1 LKHIS
6 RVIFLLIKKN
16 NEIASLKLVQPLKY
30 KKYMSDDFDLLE
42 TNSNEKT
49 EKVDVNWGK
58 SIDTMKSKLAQE
70 DDPQSRQKI
79 LNATLD
85 DVVHM
90 AEKDRSTL
98 LDAIKDLTDYQDEV
112 GIMFEKF
119 SALNPSE
126 QKVIDDAQKGL
137 ERARIELE
145 DAENKADTWWNNL
158 WGRKSK
164 IKKEQAEFKEAEKV
178 RAGADNEAK
187 ALFQLRIENADI
199 QTLLSEL
206 SYKSQAA
213 VTRLKNREVEIK
225 EVEEKLKVAIVEAS
239 KNHTKALEKKKE
251 VEVKLEEQYA
261 LLKQSR
267 QELDEIAD
275 KQSPEYSEAIGKM
288 TTIEQKVEELEGL
301 KNAYTTLAASK
312 DSFVHKHNLTIK
324 VLTSLRSNLQ
334 THRAKLKSD
343 TEERLKYY
351 DGYIVALKART
362 DQEFAAILEHLG
374 VKTDEHIGETL
385 ASMHSASAK
394 ARQEMMENIPVHEKV
409 MSGVYGSYAEALHEI
424 RKKDIDIQKNFAD
437 RYGIDMKE
445 IFEDYYKADA
455 NAPKDTDDAPTEKA
469 VPDSSN
475 DDMLS

>member
-1 LKHIS
+1 
-6 RVIFLLIKKN
+6 
-16 NEIASLKLVQPLKY
+16 
-30 KKYMSDDFDLLE
+30 MSDDFDLLE

-58 SIDTMKSKLAQE
+58 AIDTMKSKLAQE
-70 DDPQSRQKI
+70 DDPEVRQKI

-85 DVVHM
+85 DVVNM
-90 AEKDRSTL
+90 AEKDRTTL

-112 GIMFEKF
+112 GILFEKF
-119 SALNPSE
+119 SSLNATE
-126 QKVIDDAQKGL
+126 QKVIDDAQKAL
-137 ERARIELE
+137 ERARVVLD
-145 DAENKADTWWNNL
+145 DAKAKPDTWWNNL

-164 IKKEQAEFKEAEKV
+164 IAKAEQALKDAEKT
-178 RAGADNEAK
+178 RAAADNKAK
-187 ALFQLRIENADI
+187 AMFQERIENADV
-199 QTLLSEL
+199 QTLLKEL

-225 EVEEKLKVAIVEAS
+225 EVEDKLQDAIVEAT

-251 VEVKLEEQYA
+251 VEAKLEERYA
-261 LLKQSR
+261 LLKQAR
-267 QELDEIAD
+267 QELEDVAD
-275 KQSPEYSEAIGKM
+275 KQSAEYAQAIGKV
-288 TTIEQKVEELEGL
+288 TELEQKVEELEGL

-351 DGYIVALKART
+351 DGYVVALKART

-385 ASMHSASAK
+385 AAMHTASAK
-394 ARQEMMENIPVHEKV
+394 ARQDMMDNIPVHEKV
-409 MSGVYGSYAEALHEI
+409 MQGVYSSYAEALQEI
-424 RKKDIDIQKNFAD
+424 REKDVDIQKNFAE

-445 IFEDYYKADA
+445 IFEEYYKADA
-455 NAPKDTDDAPTEKA
+455 NTPSGNDDEPAEAPKPKTEDD
-469 VPDSSN
+469 DL
-475 DDMLS
+475 LS

>member
-1 LKHIS
+1 
-6 RVIFLLIKKN
+6 
-16 NEIASLKLVQPLKY
+16 
-30 KKYMSDDFDLLE
+30 MSDDFDLLE
-42 TNSNEKT
+42 TNSNEKA

-58 SIDTMKSKLAQE
+58 AIDSMKSKLAQE

-90 AEKDRSTL
+90 AEKDRTTL

-119 SALNPSE
+119 SALNPTE
-126 QKVIDDAQKGL
+126 QKVIDDAQKEL

-145 DAENKADTWWNNL
+145 DAKNKPDNWWNNL

-164 IKKEQAEFKEAEKV
+164 IKKEIQEFSEAEKV
-178 RAGADNEAK
+178 RAGADNKAK
-187 ALFQLRIENADI
+187 AMFQERIESADI

-213 VTRLKNREVEIK
+213 VSRLKNREVEIK
-225 EVEEKLKVAIVEAS
+225 EVEEKLKIAIVEAS
-239 KNHTKALEKKKE
+239 KNHTKSLEKKKE
-251 VEVKLEEQYA
+251 IEGKLEEQYA
-261 LLKQSR
+261 LLKQAR

-275 KQSPEYSEAIGKM
+275 KQSTQYSEAIGKV
-288 TTIEQKVEELEGL
+288 TAIEQKVEELEGL

-351 DGYIVALKART
+351 DGYVVALKART
-362 DQEFAAILEHLG
+362 DQEFAGILEHLG

-385 ASMHSASAK
+385 ASMHSASAR
-394 ARQEMMENIPVHEKV
+394 ARQEMMDNIPVHEKV
-409 MSGVYGSYAEALHEI
+409 MKGVYSTYAEALHEI
-424 RKKDIDIQKNFAD
+424 REKDIDIQKNFAD

-445 IFEDYYKADA
+445 IFEDYYKADKA
-455 NAPKDTDDAPTEKA
+455 VPTLENIPTEK
-469 VPDSSN
+469 PKTDNSD

>member
-1 LKHIS
+1 
-6 RVIFLLIKKN
+6 
-16 NEIASLKLVQPLKY
+16 
-30 KKYMSDDFDLLE
+30 MSDDFDLLE
-42 TNSNEKT
+42 TTSNEKN

-58 SIDTMKSKLAQE
+58 AIDTMKSKLSQE
-70 DDPQSRQKI
+70 DDPQARQKI

-90 AEKDRSTL
+90 AEKDRTSL

-112 GIMFEKF
+112 GIIFEKF
-119 SALNPSE
+119 SALNAEE
-126 QKVIDDAQKGL
+126 QKVIDDAQKAL
-137 ERARIELE
+137 DRAKIELE
-145 DAENKADTWWNNL
+145 DAEKKPDTWWNNL

-164 IKKEQAEFKEAEKV
+164 IKKAEVELKEAQKV
-178 RAGADNEAK
+178 RDGADNKAK
-187 ALFQLRIENADI
+187 AMFQQRIESADI

-213 VTRLKNREVEIK
+213 VTRLKTREVEIK
-225 EVEEKLKVAIVEAS
+225 EVEDKLQTAIVEAT

-251 VEVKLEEQYA
+251 VEEKLEEQYS
-261 LLKQSR
+261 LLKQAR
-267 QELDEIAD
+267 QELEEIAD
-275 KQSPEYSEAIGKM
+275 KQTAEYSEAVGKV
-288 TTIEQKVEELEGL
+288 TKLEQKVEELEGL
-301 KNAYTTLAASK
+301 RNAYTTLAASK

-351 DGYIVALKART
+351 DGYVVALKART

-385 ASMHSASAK
+385 AAMHTASAK
-394 ARQEMMENIPVHEKV
+394 ARQEMMDNIPVHEKV
-409 MSGVYGSYAEALHEI
+409 MQGVYTSYAEALHEI
-424 RKKDIDIQKNFAD
+424 REKDIDIQKNFSD

-445 IFEDYYKADA
+445 IFEDYYKANA
-455 NAPKDTDDAPTEKA
+455 NAPAKEEE
-469 VPDSSN
+469 SSSDGGSESGGGD

>member
-1 LKHIS
+1 
-6 RVIFLLIKKN
+6 
-16 NEIASLKLVQPLKY
+16 
-30 KKYMSDDFDLLE
+30 MSDDFDLLE

-58 SIDTMKSKLAQE
+58 AIDTMKSRLAKE

-85 DVVHM
+85 DVVDM
-90 AEKDRSTL
+90 AEKDRTSL

-112 GIMFEKF
+112 GIIFEKF
-119 SALNPSE
+119 SSLNAKE
-126 QKVIDDAQKGL
+126 QKVIDDAQKDL
-137 ERARIELE
+137 ERAKIKLE
-145 DAENKADTWWNNL
+145 DAQNKPDTWWNNL

-164 IKKEQAEFKEAEKV
+164 IKKAEAELVERQKT
-178 RAGADNEAK
+178 RDAADNKAK
-187 ALFQLRIENADI
+187 AMFQERIESADV

-225 EVEEKLKVAIVEAS
+225 EVEDKLQTAIVEAS

-251 VEVKLEEQYA
+251 TEDKLEEQYV

-267 QELDEIAD
+267 QALEEVSD
-275 KQSPEYSEAIGKM
+275 KQSAAYSEALSSVTK
-288 TTIEQKVEELEGL
+288 IEQKVEELEGL

-351 DGYIVALKART
+351 DGYVVALKART

-385 ASMHSASAK
+385 ASMHTASAK
-394 ARQEMMENIPVHEKV
+394 ARQEMMDNIPVHEKV
-409 MSGVYGSYAEALHEI
+409 MQGVYGSYAEALQEI
-424 RKKDIDIQKNFAD
+424 RTKDKEIQKNFAD

-445 IFEDYYKADA
+445 IFEDYYKVDGS
-455 NAPKDTDDAPTEKA
+455 APSGDRGEPEGDKTPDNSGDD
-469 VPDSSN
+469 
-475 DDMLS
+475 LLG

>member
-1 LKHIS
+1 
-6 RVIFLLIKKN
+6 
-16 NEIASLKLVQPLKY
+16 
-30 KKYMSDDFDLLE
+30 MSDDFDLLE
-42 TNSNEKT
+42 TSSNEKT
-49 EKVDVNWGK
+49 GKVDVNWGK
-58 SIDTMKSKLAQE
+58 AIDTMKSKLAQE

-90 AEKDRSTL
+90 AEKDRTTL

-112 GIMFEKF
+112 GIVFEEF
-119 SALNPSE
+119 SSLNPDE
-126 QKVIDDAQKGL
+126 QRIIDDAQKGL

-145 DAENKADTWWNNL
+145 DARNKPDTWWNNL

-164 IKKEQAEFKEAEKV
+164 IKQEEVEFKEAQKV
-178 RAGADNEAK
+178 RAGADNKAK
-187 ALFQLRIENADI
+187 AMFQQRIENADV

-225 EVEEKLKVAIVEAS
+225 EVEDKLQVAIVEAT
-239 KNHTKALEKKKE
+239 KNHIRSLEKKKE
-251 VEVKLEEQYA
+251 VEAKLDDNYA
-261 LLKQSR
+261 LLRQAR
-267 QELDEIAD
+267 QELEDIVD
-275 KQSPEYSEAIGKM
+275 KQSTDYAQAVGKV
-288 TTIEQKVEELEGL
+288 TTLEQKIEELEGL

-351 DGYIVALKART
+351 DGYVVALKART

-385 ASMHSASAK
+385 ASMHTASAK

-409 MSGVYGSYAEALHEI
+409 MQGVYSSYAEALQEI
-424 RKKDIDIQKNFAD
+424 RAKDMDIQKNFAE

-455 NAPKDTDDAPTEKA
+455 NAP
-469 VPDSSN
+469 SGN
-475 DDMLS
+475 DDDKAPVATSKPKTNSDDLLS

>member
-1 LKHIS
+1 
-6 RVIFLLIKKN
+6 
-16 NEIASLKLVQPLKY
+16 
-30 KKYMSDDFDLLE
+30 MSDDFDLLE

-58 SIDTMKSKLAQE
+58 AIDTMKSKLSQE
-70 DDPQSRQKI
+70 DDPEVRQKI

-112 GIMFEKF
+112 GIIFEKF
-119 SALNPSE
+119 SSLNATE
-126 QKVIDDAQKGL
+126 QKVIDDAQKAL

-145 DAENKADTWWNNL
+145 DAESKPDTWWNNL

-164 IKKEQAEFKEAEKV
+164 IKKEREELKAAEKV
-178 RAGADNEAK
+178 RAGADNKAK
-187 ALFQLRIENADI
+187 AMFQERIESADV

-206 SYKSQAA
+206 SFKSQAA
-213 VTRLKNREVEIK
+213 VSRLKTREVEIK
-225 EVEEKLKVAIVEAS
+225 EVEEKLKDAIVEAS

-251 VEVKLEEQYA
+251 VEAKLEEQYA
-261 LLKQSR
+261 LLKQAR
-267 QELDEIAD
+267 QELEDIVD
-275 KQSPEYSEAIGKM
+275 KQSAEYAEAIGKV
-288 TTIEQKVEELEGL
+288 TALEQKVEELEGL

-351 DGYIVALKART
+351 DGYVVALKART

-385 ASMHSASAK
+385 ASMHTASAK
-394 ARQEMMENIPVHEKV
+394 ARQDMMDNIPVHEKV
-409 MSGVYGSYAEALHEI
+409 MQGVYSSYAEALQEI
-424 RKKDIDIQKNFAD
+424 RAKDSDIQKNFAE

-445 IFEDYYKADA
+445 IFEDYYSVDPNKSTDGDDGEPSE
-455 NAPKDTDDAPTEKA
+455 APKPE
-469 VPDSSN
+469 SN
-475 DDMLS
+475 DDDLLS

>member
-1 LKHIS
+1 
-6 RVIFLLIKKN
+6 
-16 NEIASLKLVQPLKY
+16 
-30 KKYMSDDFDLLE
+30 MSDDFDLLE
-42 TNSNEKT
+42 TNSNEKS

-58 SIDTMKSKLAQE
+58 AIDTMKSKLSQE
-70 DDPQSRQKI
+70 DDPQVRQKI

-90 AEKDRSTL
+90 AEKDRTTL

-112 GIMFEKF
+112 GIIFEKF
-119 SALNPSE
+119 SALNPTE
-126 QKVIDDAQKGL
+126 QKVIDDAQKAL

-145 DAENKADTWWNNL
+145 DAQAKPDTWWNNL

-164 IKKEQAEFKEAEKV
+164 IAKAEAGLKEAEKV
-178 RAGADNEAK
+178 RAGADNKAK
-187 ALFQLRIENADI
+187 AMFQERIESADV

-213 VTRLKNREVEIK
+213 VSRLKNREIEIK
-225 EVEEKLKVAIVEAS
+225 EVEDKLQDAIVEAT

-251 VEVKLEEQYA
+251 VEAKLEEQYA
-261 LLKQSR
+261 LLKQAR
-267 QELDEIAD
+267 QELEDIVD
-275 KQSPEYSEAIGKM
+275 KQSADYAQAVGKV
-288 TTIEQKVEELEGL
+288 TQLEQKVEELEGL

-351 DGYIVALKART
+351 DGYVVALKART

-385 ASMHSASAK
+385 ASMHTASAK
-394 ARQEMMENIPVHEKV
+394 ARQDMMDNIPVHEKV
-409 MSGVYGSYAEALHEI
+409 MQGVYSSYAEALQEI
-424 RKKDIDIQKNFAD
+424 RAKDGEIQKNFAE

-455 NAPKDTDDAPTEKA
+455 NKSAGEDGKPEGITKPKASEDDL
-469 VPDSSN
+469 
-475 DDMLS
+475 LS

>member
-1 LKHIS
+1 
-6 RVIFLLIKKN
+6 
-16 NEIASLKLVQPLKY
+16 
-30 KKYMSDDFDLLE
+30 MSDDFDLLE
-42 TNSNEKT
+42 TNSNEKS

-58 SIDTMKSKLAQE
+58 AIDTMKSKLAQE
-70 DDPQSRQKI
+70 DDPESRQKI

-85 DVVHM
+85 DVVKM
-90 AEKDRSTL
+90 AEQDRSTL

-112 GIMFEKF
+112 GILFEKF
-119 SALNPSE
+119 SSLNADE
-126 QKVIDDAQKGL
+126 QKVIDDAIKRL
-137 ERARIELE
+137 ERAKVELE
-145 DAENKADTWWNNL
+145 DAEAKPDTWWNNL

-164 IKKEQAEFKEAEKV
+164 IKKAQDELAQAQKERDA
-178 RAGADNEAK
+178 ADNKAK
-187 ALFQLRIENADI
+187 AMFQERIETADV

-225 EVEEKLKVAIVEAS
+225 EVEDKLQTAIVEAT

-251 VEVKLEEQYA
+251 VEAKLEEKYA
-261 LLKQSR
+261 ALKQAR
-267 QELDEIAD
+267 QALEEIAD
-275 KQSPEYSEAIGKM
+275 KQSAEYAQAIGNV
-288 TTIEQKVEELEGL
+288 TTLEQEVEELEGL

-351 DGYIVALKART
+351 DGYVVALKART

-385 ASMHSASAK
+385 ASMHTASAK
-394 ARQEMMENIPVHEKV
+394 ARQEMMDNIPVHEKV
-409 MSGVYGSYAEALHEI
+409 MQGVYSSYAEALQEI
-424 RKKDIDIQKNFAD
+424 RAKDVDIQKNFAE

-445 IFEDYYKADA
+445 IFEDYYKAEASQPSGDDGDA
-455 NAPKDTDDAPTEKA
+455 NDAPKPEGD
-469 VPDSSN
+469 N
-475 DDMLS
+475 DDLLS

>member
-1 LKHIS
+1 
-6 RVIFLLIKKN
+6 
-16 NEIASLKLVQPLKY
+16 
-30 KKYMSDDFDLLE
+30 MSDDFDLLE
-42 TNSNEKT
+42 TNSNDKT

-58 SIDTMKSKLAQE
+58 AIDTMKSKLAQE

-90 AEKDRSTL
+90 AEKDRTTL

-112 GIMFEKF
+112 GIIFEKF
-119 SALNPSE
+119 SALNPNE
-126 QKVIDDAQKGL
+126 QKVIDEAQKEL
-137 ERARIELE
+137 ERAKIKLE

-164 IKKEQAEFKEAEKV
+164 IKKAQAELLESQKT
-178 RAGADNEAK
+178 RAGADNKAK
-187 ALFQLRIENADI
+187 AMFQERIESADV

-225 EVEEKLKVAIVEAS
+225 EVEEKLKDAIVEAT

-251 VEVKLEEQYA
+251 VEASLEEQYA
-261 LLKQSR
+261 LLKQAR
-267 QELDEIAD
+267 QELEEIVD
-275 KQSPEYSEAIGKM
+275 KQSTAYSETIGKV

-351 DGYIVALKART
+351 DGYVVALKART

-385 ASMHSASAK
+385 ASMHTASAK

-409 MSGVYGSYAEALHEI
+409 MQGVYGSYAEALQEI
-424 RKKDIDIQKNFAD
+424 RAKDSEIQKNFAE

-455 NAPKDTDDAPTEKA
+455 NAPSGDGEPSEKPEPEA
-469 VPDSSN
+469 N
-475 DDMLS
+475 DDLLS

>member
-1 LKHIS
+1 
-6 RVIFLLIKKN
+6 
-16 NEIASLKLVQPLKY
+16 
-30 KKYMSDDFDLLE
+30 MSDDFDLLE
-42 TNSNEKT
+42 TNSNKKQ

-58 SIDTMKSKLAQE
+58 AIDTMKSKLAQE
-70 DDPQSRQKI
+70 DDPEVRQKI

-90 AEKDRSTL
+90 AEKDRTSL

-112 GIMFEKF
+112 GIIFEDF
-119 SALNPSE
+119 SSLNADE
-126 QKVIDDAQKGL
+126 QKIIDNAIKRL
-137 ERARIELE
+137 ERARVELE
-145 DAENKADTWWNNL
+145 DAEAKPDTWWNNL

-164 IKKEQAEFKEAEKV
+164 IKKAQDELTAAQKSRDE
-178 RAGADNEAK
+178 ADNKAK
-187 ALFQLRIENADI
+187 AMFQQRIESADV
-199 QTLLSEL
+199 QTLLNEL
-206 SYKSQAA
+206 SFKSQAA
-213 VTRLKNREVEIK
+213 VKRLKDREVEIK
-225 EVEEKLKVAIVEAS
+225 EVEDKLQDAIVEAT

-251 VEVKLEEQYA
+251 VEAKLEENYA
-261 LLKQSR
+261 LLKQAR
-267 QELDEIAD
+267 QELEEIVD
-275 KQSPEYSEAIGKM
+275 KQSAEYAEAVGKV
-288 TTIEQKVEELEGL
+288 TTLEQKVEELEGL

-351 DGYIVALKART
+351 DGYVVALKART

-385 ASMHSASAK
+385 ASMHTASAK
-394 ARQEMMENIPVHEKV
+394 ARQEMMDNIPVHEKV
-409 MSGVYGSYAEALHEI
+409 MQGVYSSYAEALQEI
-424 RKKDIDIQKNFAD
+424 RTKDSEIQKNFAE

-455 NAPKDTDDAPTEKA
+455 NKPSGEGEPTGDNKPEN
-469 VPDSSN
+469 N
-475 DDMLS
+475 DDLLS

>member
-1 LKHIS
+1 
-6 RVIFLLIKKN
+6 
-16 NEIASLKLVQPLKY
+16 
-30 KKYMSDDFDLLE
+30 MSDDFDLLE
-42 TNSNEKT
+42 TNTNEKS

-58 SIDTMKSKLAQE
+58 AIDTMKSKLAQE
-70 DDPQSRQKI
+70 DDPESRQKI

-90 AEKDRSTL
+90 AEKDRTTL

-112 GIMFEKF
+112 GIIFEKF
-119 SALNPSE
+119 SSLNPDE
-126 QKVIDDAQKGL
+126 QKIIDDAIKRL
-137 ERARIELE
+137 ERAKVELE
-145 DAENKADTWWNNL
+145 DAEAKPDTWWNNL

-164 IKKEQAEFKEAEKV
+164 IKDAQDELKTAQKDRDA
-178 RAGADNEAK
+178 ADNKAK
-187 ALFQLRIENADI
+187 AMFQTRIESADV

-225 EVEEKLKVAIVEAS
+225 EVEDKLQTAIVEAT

-251 VEVKLEEQYA
+251 VEAKLEEKYA
-261 LLKQSR
+261 ALKQAR
-267 QELDEIAD
+267 QALEEIVD
-275 KQSPEYSEAIGKM
+275 KQSAEYAQAIGNV
-288 TTIEQKVEELEGL
+288 TTLEQEVEELEGL

-351 DGYIVALKART
+351 DGYVVALKART

-385 ASMHSASAK
+385 ASMHTASAK
-394 ARQEMMENIPVHEKV
+394 ARQEMMDNIPVHEKV
-409 MSGVYGSYAEALHEI
+409 MQGVYSSYAEALQEI
-424 RKKDIDIQKNFAD
+424 RAKDVDIQKNFAE

-445 IFEDYYKADA
+445 IFEDYYKANP
-455 NAPKDTDDAPTEKA
+455 NAPSGDDGKSEGTPKPEGGTDDL
-469 VPDSSN
+469 
-475 DDMLS
+475 LS

>member
-1 LKHIS
+1 
-6 RVIFLLIKKN
+6 
-16 NEIASLKLVQPLKY
+16 
-30 KKYMSDDFDLLE
+30 MSDDFDLLE

-58 SIDTMKSKLAQE
+58 AIDTMKSKLSQE
-70 DDPQSRQKI
+70 DDPEVRQKI

-85 DVVHM
+85 DVVGM

-112 GIMFEKF
+112 GILFERF
-119 SALNPSE
+119 SSLNAEE
-126 QKVIDDAQKGL
+126 QKVIDDAQKAL
-137 ERARIELE
+137 ERAKIELE
-145 DAENKADTWWNNL
+145 DAQKVPDSWWNNL

-164 IKKEQAEFKEAEKV
+164 IAKAEAALKSAEKT
-178 RAGADNEAK
+178 RSGADNKAK
-187 ALFQLRIENADI
+187 AMFQERIETADV

-225 EVEEKLKVAIVEAS
+225 EVEEKLKDAIVEAS

-251 VEVKLEEQYA
+251 VEDKLEEQYA
-261 LLKQSR
+261 LLKQAR
-267 QELDEIAD
+267 QELEDIAD
-275 KQSPEYSEAIGKM
+275 KQSAEYAEAIGKM
-288 TTIEQKVEELEGL
+288 TALEQKVEELEGL

-351 DGYIVALKART
+351 DGYVVALKART

-385 ASMHSASAK
+385 ASMHTASAK
-394 ARQEMMENIPVHEKV
+394 ARQDMMDNIPVHEKV
-409 MSGVYGSYAEALHEI
+409 MQGVYGSYAEALQEI
-424 RKKDIDIQKNFAD
+424 RAKDVDIQKNFAE

-445 IFEDYYKADA
+445 MFEDYYNAKPDATPEGDGEPAGKPKPEASAD
-455 NAPKDTDDAPTEKA
+455 
-469 VPDSSN
+469 

>member
-1 LKHIS
+1 
-6 RVIFLLIKKN
+6 
-16 NEIASLKLVQPLKY
+16 
-30 KKYMSDDFDLLE
+30 MSDDFDLLE
-42 TNSNEKT
+42 TNANQKT

-58 SIDTMKSKLAQE
+58 AIDTMKSKLAQE
-70 DDPQSRQKI
+70 EDPQGRQKI

-90 AEKDRSTL
+90 AEKDRTTL

-119 SALNPSE
+119 SVLNPTE
-126 QKVIDDAQKGL
+126 QKVIDDAQKAL

-145 DAENKADTWWNNL
+145 DAQNKPDTWWNNL

-164 IKKEQAEFKEAEKV
+164 IQKEEVAFKVADKT
-178 RAGADNEAK
+178 RSGADNKAK
-187 ALFQLRIENADI
+187 AMFQQRIESADV

-206 SYKSQAA
+206 SFKSQAA
-213 VTRLKNREVEIK
+213 VSRLKNREVEIK
-225 EVEEKLKVAIVEAS
+225 EVEEKLKIAIVEAS

-251 VEVKLEEQYA
+251 IEDQLEEQYA
-261 LLKQSR
+261 LLRQSR

-275 KQSPEYSEAIGKM
+275 KQSTAYSEAIGKV

-351 DGYIVALKART
+351 DGYVVALKART

-385 ASMHSASAK
+385 ASMHSASAR
-394 ARQEMMENIPVHEKV
+394 ARQEMMDNIPVHEKV
-409 MSGVYGSYAEALHEI
+409 MKGVYSSYAEALHEI
-424 RKKDIDIQKNFAD
+424 REKDSDIQKNFAD

-445 IFEDYYKADA
+445 IFEDYYKADKTVLKA
-455 NAPKDTDDAPTEKA
+455 ADDVTAETSKKN
-469 VPDSSN
+469 VSN

>member
-1 LKHIS
+1 
-6 RVIFLLIKKN
+6 
-16 NEIASLKLVQPLKY
+16 
-30 KKYMSDDFDLLE
+30 MSDDFDLLE
-42 TNSNEKT
+42 TNTNEKS

-58 SIDTMKSKLAQE
+58 AIDTMKSKLAQE
-70 DDPQSRQKI
+70 DDPESRQKI

-85 DVVHM
+85 DVVQM
-90 AEKDRSTL
+90 AEKDRTTL

-112 GIMFEKF
+112 GILFERF
-119 SALNPSE
+119 SALNETE
-126 QKVIDDAQKGL
+126 QKVIDDAQKAL
-137 ERARIELE
+137 DRAKIELE
-145 DAENKADTWWNNL
+145 DAQKVPDTWWNNL

-164 IKKEQAEFKEAEKV
+164 IAKAEDTLKSAEKV
-178 RAGADNEAK
+178 RAGADNKAK
-187 ALFQLRIENADI
+187 AMFQERIEKADV

-225 EVEEKLKVAIVEAS
+225 EVEEKLKDAIVEAS

-251 VEVKLEEQYA
+251 VEDKLEEQYA
-261 LLKQSR
+261 LLKQAR
-267 QELDEIAD
+267 QELEDIAD
-275 KQSPEYSEAIGKM
+275 KQSAEYAESIGKM
-288 TTIEQKVEELEGL
+288 TTLEQKVEELEGL

-351 DGYIVALKART
+351 DGYVVALKART

-385 ASMHSASAK
+385 ASMHTASAK
-394 ARQEMMENIPVHEKV
+394 ARQEMMDNIPVHEKV
-409 MSGVYGSYAEALHEI
+409 MQGVYSSYAEALQEI
-424 RKKDIDIQKNFAD
+424 RAKDGDIQKNFAE

-445 IFEDYYKADA
+445 LFEDYYAA
-455 NAPKDTDDAPTEKA
+455 QPAPQGGDGDD
-469 VPDSSN
+469 VPPPPKPAAE

>member
-1 LKHIS
+1 
-6 RVIFLLIKKN
+6 
-16 NEIASLKLVQPLKY
+16 
-30 KKYMSDDFDLLE
+30 MSDDFDLLE
-42 TNSNEKT
+42 TSSNEKT
-49 EKVDVNWGK
+49 KKVDVNWGK
-58 SIDTMKSKLAQE
+58 AIDTMKSKLSQE
-70 DDPQSRQKI
+70 DDPEVRQKI

-90 AEKDRSTL
+90 AEKDRTSL

-119 SALNPSE
+119 SSLNATE
-126 QKVIDDAQKGL
+126 QKVIDDAQKAL

-145 DAENKADTWWNNL
+145 DAKNKPDTWWNNL

-164 IKKEQAEFKEAEKV
+164 IKKEQEEFKTAEKV
-178 RAGADNEAK
+178 RAGADNKAK
-187 ALFQLRIENADI
+187 AMFQERIESADV

-213 VTRLKNREVEIK
+213 VSRLKNREVEIK
-225 EVEEKLKVAIVEAS
+225 EVEEKLKDAIVEAS

-251 VEVKLEEQYA
+251 VEAKLEEQYA
-261 LLKQSR
+261 LLKQAR
-267 QELDEIAD
+267 QELEDIAD
-275 KQSPEYSEAIGKM
+275 KQSTAYSEAIGKM
-288 TTIEQKVEELEGL
+288 TTLEQKVEELEGL

-351 DGYIVALKART
+351 DGYVVALKART

-385 ASMHSASAK
+385 ASMHTASAK
-394 ARQEMMENIPVHEKV
+394 ARQDMMDNIPVHEKV
-409 MSGVYGSYAEALHEI
+409 MQGVYSSYAEALQEI
-424 RKKDIDIQKNFAD
+424 RAKDGEIQKNFAE

-445 IFEDYYKADA
+445 IFEDYYNADA
-455 NAPKDTDDAPTEKA
+455 NAPSGDDGEPAGKPKPET
-469 VPDSSN
+469 N
-475 DDMLS
+475 DDDLLS

>member
-1 LKHIS
+1 
-6 RVIFLLIKKN
+6 
-16 NEIASLKLVQPLKY
+16 
-30 KKYMSDDFDLLE
+30 MSDDFDLLE
-42 TNSNEKT
+42 TNSNKKSD
-49 EKVDVNWGK
+49 KVDVNWGK
-58 SIDTMKSKLAQE
+58 AIDTMKSKLAQE
-70 DDPQSRQKI
+70 DDPQVRQKI

-85 DVVHM
+85 DVVGM

-112 GIMFEKF
+112 GILFEKF
-119 SALNPSE
+119 SSLNPNE
-126 QKVIDDAQKGL
+126 QKVIDDAQKAL
-137 ERARIELE
+137 DRAKIELE
-145 DAENKADTWWNNL
+145 DAQNKPDTWWNNL

-164 IKKEQAEFKEAEKV
+164 IKKAEEDLVLVQKT
-178 RAGADNEAK
+178 RAAADNKAK
-187 ALFQLRIENADI
+187 AMFQERIETADV

-206 SYKSQAA
+206 SFKSQAA
-213 VTRLKNREVEIK
+213 VSRLKNREVEIK
-225 EVEEKLKVAIVEAS
+225 EVEDKLQDAIVEAT

-251 VEVKLEEQYA
+251 VEGQLEENYA
-261 LLKQSR
+261 LLKQAR
-267 QELDEIAD
+267 QELEEIVD
-275 KQSPEYSEAIGKM
+275 KQSAAYAQAVGKV
-288 TTIEQKVEELEGL
+288 TTLEQKVEELEGL

-351 DGYIVALKART
+351 DGYVVALKART

-385 ASMHSASAK
+385 AAMHTASAK
-394 ARQEMMENIPVHEKV
+394 ARQEMMDNIPVHEKV
-409 MSGVYGSYAEALHEI
+409 MQGVYSSYAEALQEI
-424 RKKDIDIQKNFAD
+424 RMKDADIQKNFAE

-455 NAPKDTDDAPTEKA
+455 NKPSSDDSGKPAGSPKPAST
-469 VPDSSN
+469 N
-475 DDMLS
+475 DDLLS